1 MENVIVNR
9 KYKDTLFAALFGRV
23 EHKNEIIDLY
33 NVLNGTSY
41 PYTAEIEIVTIENT
55 VYLGMHNDAAFLI
68 DNETISLWEEQST
81 WNPNMPLRGLIY
93 LVQEYRKLI
102 GLKGYDIYGPTPIC
116 IPTPKYVV
124 FYIGSYNQPNTDLKL
139 SDLFVDPS
147 GGCVELKTRIVNIN
161 YRGNDSLLRACKMLH
176 DYTALIRKVR
186 HNKEVGMDIN
196 EAVDLAV
203 QECINE
209 GILREYLLKHREEA
223 TDMILTEYNE
233 KEHLKNVAN
242 YNKEQ
247 GIEQGRK
254 QGFQQGL
261 EQGRREQT
269 EMIVKNLIQNLLKK
283 DPSLSE
289 AVARTQAFNLL
300 GLNDDQHEK

>member
-9 KYKDTLFAALFGRV
+9 KYKDTLFAALFGRI
-23 EHKNEIIDLY
+23 EHKTDIIDLY

-41 PYTAEIEIVTIENT
+41 PHTAEIEIVTIENT

-68 DNETISLWEEQST
+68 DNETISLWEEQSS

-93 LVQEYRKLI
+93 LAQEYRKLI
-102 GLKGYDIYGPTPIC
+102 GGNKYDIYGPTPIR

-124 FYIGSYNQPNTDLKL
+124 FYIGPDNQPDRYLKL

-233 KEHLKNVAN
+233 KEHLEHVAN

-247 GIEQGRK
+247 GRQQGIEQGR
-254 QGFQQGL
+254 QQGI
-261 EQGRREQT
+261 EQGRREQN
-269 EMIVKNLIQNLLKK
+269 ESNLNTLIHNLMKE
-283 DPSLSE
+283 DPSMPE
-289 AVARTQAFNLL
+289 DKARKRALQLL
-300 GLNDDQHEK
+300 GMQRDH

>member
-1 MENVIVNR
+1 M
-9 KYKDTLFAALFGRV
+9 
-23 EHKNEIIDLY
+23 
-33 NVLNGTSY
+33 LNGTSY
-41 PYTAEIEIVTIENT
+41 PHTAEIEIVTIENT

-68 DNETISLWEEQST
+68 DNETISLWEEQSS

-93 LVQEYRKLI
+93 LAQEYRKLI
-102 GLKGYDIYGPTPIC
+102 GGNKYDIYGPAPIR

-124 FYIGSYNQPNTDLKL
+124 FYIGPDNQPDRYLKL

-147 GGCVELKTRIVNIN
+147 GGCIELETRIVNIN

-209 GILREYLLKHREEA
+209 DILREYLLN
-223 TDMILTEYNE
+223 T
-233 KEHLKNVAN
+233 
-242 YNKEQ
+242 
-247 GIEQGRK
+247 
-254 QGFQQGL
+254 
-261 EQGRREQT
+261 GRRQR
-269 EMIVKNLIQNLLKK
+269 I
-283 DPSLSE
+283 
-289 AVARTQAFNLL
+289 
-300 GLNDDQHEK
+300 